1 MTPAGESSAGYRIYR
16 LFPVSRRVEAER
28 NALPI
33 GVASLPLTAVLL
45 GDYPIK
51 LERFA
56 GIEVPGI
63 LPRPRRTKAA
73 DVASRCA
80 PAPAGRARMP
90 LSRRQIGMTARMYL
104 SSVGWPR
111 AGREM

>member
-1 MTPAGESSAGYRIYR
+1 MWASDQNVTRFARFTTPPGEASAGYRIYR

-33 GVASLPLTAVLL
+33 GVAYLPLTAVLL

-56 GIEVPGI
+56 GIKVPRI
-63 LPRPRRTKAA
+63 LTQMLIQEFAPQWADDCRVPDRRIHLRVT
-73 DVASRCA
+73 
-80 PAPAGRARMP
+80 
-90 LSRRQIGMTARMYL
+90 
-104 SSVGWPR
+104 
-111 AGREM
+111 

>member
-1 MTPAGESSAGYRIYR
+1 MTPPWGSSAGYRIYR

-33 GVASLPLTAVLL
+33 GVAYLPLTAVLL

-51 LERFA
+51 LGPVSCPDRGA
-56 GIEVPGI
+56 QMR
-63 LPRPRRTKAA
+63 RPRRAGA
-73 DVASRCA
+73 RLH
-80 PAPAGRARMP
+80 PPAGRECLCRGDR
-90 LSRRQIGMTARMYL
+90 SGMTARMYL